1 MEPCCQICSFTHF
14 YRKYTILCSAAVHQ
28 SAQSVQCVECSV
40 HTIHGVAFQEVVFC
54 CVYCGVHC
62 NVHCTVYRQFMVV
75 CFSQSCAG
83 GGVQARH
90 SHPLPRS
97 HKDSVD
103 LCHGTATNAGWQDFK
118 MQGGKGWK
126 IS

>member
-1 MEPCCQICSFTHF
+1 M
-14 YRKYTILCSAAVHQ
+14 HQ

-83 GGVQARH
+83 VRELTEVVAGIFSLMTPGVSMLELWSRAAN
-90 SHPLPRS
+90 
-97 HKDSVD
+97 KNV
-103 LCHGTATNAGWQDFK
+103 
-118 MQGGKGWK
+118 
-126 IS
+126 